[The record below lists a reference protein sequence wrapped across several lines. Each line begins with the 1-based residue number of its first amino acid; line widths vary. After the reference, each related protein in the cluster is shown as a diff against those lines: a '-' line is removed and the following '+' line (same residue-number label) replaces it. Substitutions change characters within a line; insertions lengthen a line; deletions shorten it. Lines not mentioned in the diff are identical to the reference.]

1 MLAADPVMEYLSEKD
16 MRKAIEVVRKKMDKA
31 SKEMEFLEAARFR
44 DEMFVMEQMFKER
57 FG

>member
-1 MLAADPVMEYLSEKD
+1 